1 MAEKRQIILSYDGRD
16 ERSIGPLFSLL
27 KAEGYEVN
35 AAASLP
41 QTPEDTGLLFLFA
54 ASKHSAENGALR
66 KLLESA
72 EKRGIPVRAILADDV
87 TLPDDLQ
94 RILFVHQV
102 LKLKDYRTYGE
113 FCDRLS
119 PLLKDF
125 APEEPEKDLQEAQKL
140 RRKRIPGSG
149 EKTKKG
155 RFVWLAAAI
164 LLLAALAVIGN
175 RYLLGEIPDVVGMDM
190 EAGAQAVYDAGFSVN
205 RTRVYSDRY
214 EYGIVAEQS
223 RKGLFLRF
231 IPVVLSES
239 LGIEDDLVTVP
250 DVLTDPVAEAI
261 GKVVEA
267 GMKRFTVIPDEGE
280 SEAADSETDLR
291 SGTVIAQS
299 IPGGLSVS
307 ALNRLKLTAALRG
320 DEELEVT
327 IGGETVRI
335 SGDAC
340 TVFDVTSGEV
350 SYIGA
355 GNWLDG
361 MTDAEWELFLANNRH
376 EVWPETQE
384 EFGSRVWLPAI
395 SQEVITE
402 NPDACYGWV
411 AVRDMSI
418 DAEELFGG
426 FSELYVCPGI
436 TVTVTGG
443 LDTGERG
450 IDGFSDWYVAPGGR
464 LVFEEDVY
472 GGVNLCNDGET
483 VFMGSFD
490 SGDTE
495 YLWMNRGT
503 VSAVSFKG
511 AMNFYTFGGSA
522 VTGEDM
528 TDRGIQSYDHVPE
541 YVGHTGMNGMWI
553 YQAMLEEE

>member
-1 MAEKRQIILSYDGRD
+1 MAAKKLIILSYDGRD
-16 ERSIGPLFSLL
+16 ERSIGPLFALL

-35 AAASLP
+35 DMAP
-41 QTPEDTGLLFLFA
+41 FPRVPEDTDLLFLFV
-54 ASKHSAENGALR
+54 ASKRSAGNDSLR

-72 EKRGIPVRAILADDV
+72 ENHGIPVRTILADDV
-87 TLPDDLQ
+87 ILPDELQ
-94 RILFVHQV
+94 RKLFVHQV
-102 LKLKDYRTYGE
+102 LKLTDYRTYGE
-113 FCDRLS
+113 FCDKLS
-119 PLLKDF
+119 PILDDF
-125 APEEPEKDLQEAQKL
+125 APEEPEKDPQEAQKL
-140 RRKRIPGSG
+140 REKRIPGSG
-149 EKTKKG
+149 NKVNKG
-155 RFVWLAAAI
+155 RFAWLAAVI

-190 EAGAQAVYDAGFSVN
+190 EAAEQAVYDAGFMVN
-205 RTRVYSDRY
+205 HTRIYSDRY
-214 EYGIVAEQS
+214 EYGTVADQS

-239 LGIEDDLVTVP
+239 LGIEEDLVTVP

-267 GMKRFTVIPDEGE
+267 GMKRFTVIPDEGA
-280 SEAADSETDLR
+280 SETAESETDLR

-307 ALNRLKLTAALRG
+307 ALNRLGLTAALRP
-320 DEELEVT
+320 DEVLEAV

-335 SGDAC
+335 SGDAY
-340 TVFDVTSGEV
+340 TMIDLASGEV

-355 GNWLDG
+355 GSWLDG
-361 MTDAEWELFLANNRH
+361 MTEAEWELFLANNRH

-395 SQEVITE
+395 SQEVMTE
-402 NPDACYGWV
+402 NTGACYGWV

-436 TVTVTGG
+436 TVTVTGR

-450 IDGFSDWYVAPGGR
+450 IDGFSDWYVAPGGK

-511 AMNFYTFGGSA
+511 SMNFYTFGGSA
-522 VTGEDM
+522 VTGEDL
-528 TDRGIQSYDHVPE
+528 TDRGIRAYDHVPE